1 MSDGSETPEV
11 AATGVVGL
19 VLRELVRCGLDASET
34 LIVYDDAAG
43 DRRVAEAFVTAGQV
57 LGATVLDLR
66 IPPRTAPDGGGRQE
80 WWAAWPDG
88 LTEVLATGDL
98 VVDLSGGGLFHTGRQ
113 GELLERG
120 TRILRVRE
128 PVGRLRALF
137 PIDAVRRRV
146 EASVALLESA
156 QEMHVRSP
164 AGTDL
169 RVRIAGRPVSGQYG
183 YTDRP
188 GRWDHW
194 GTAIAVSAPA
204 EGEGEGVYVLEP
216 GDVVFLTATVGR
228 YVREPLAV
236 TFERGRI
243 TGIAGG
249 IEAGMLE
256 GLIARSP
263 TDDAR
268 RLSHIGWGCDDR
280 ADWNAVD
287 LYGREGGG
295 GADVRSVSGAFILA
309 FGANLDL
316 GGTSDTNVH
325 VDLPARRPTV
335 TLDGREVVRDG
346 RLVAS
351 QIAPDA

>member
-1 MSDGSETPEV
+1 MSDRSATPEV
-11 AATGVVGL
+11 AATGLVGL
-19 VLRELVRCGLDASET
+19 VVRELARCNLAASET
-34 LIVYDDAAG
+34 LIVFDDAGG
-43 DRRVAEAFVTAGQV
+43 DRGVAEAFVTAGQV

-66 IPPRTAPDGGGRQE
+66 VPPRTVPDDGRRQE
-80 WWAAWPDG
+80 WWAAWPDR
-88 LTEVLATGDL
+88 LTDVLATGDL

-137 PIDAVRRRV
+137 PIEAVRRRV

-156 QEMHVRSP
+156 DELRVCSS

-169 RVRIAGRPVSGQYG
+169 RVRIAGQPVTGQYG
-183 YTDRP
+183 YTDRA

-204 EGEGEGVYVLEP
+204 EGEGDGVYVLEP

-236 TFERGRI
+236 TFEGGRI
-243 TGIAGG
+243 TDIAGG
-249 IEAGMLE
+249 IEAEMLE
-256 GLIARSP
+256 DVIARSP
-263 TDDAR
+263 TEDAR
-268 RLSHIGWGCDDR
+268 RLSHVGWGCDDR
-280 ADWNAVD
+280 ADWNAVE
-287 LYGREGGG
+287 LYGRQGGG

-325 VDLPARRPTV
+325 VDLPARRPSV
-335 TLDGREVVRDG
+335 TLDGGEVVRDG
-346 RLVAS
+346 RLVAP
-351 QIAPDA
+351 QLAGA